1 MGKKDLIEILGIYI
15 HPRAEWGRIKKIPS
29 FSSGRFLKGVL
40 FFSAISP
47 ISKFVGDLLTGSIR
61 RPFYGLSWN
70 VLTDYLFHS
79 FVSYIFSIS
88 LAFLAVATVSMA
100 AKLFFSEK
108 NVQSTR
114 ILVFYSFIPYWVS
127 GIFYLIPGIGGLL
140 LKIVLGLYTFYV
152 LFLGFDSGLLTVPR
166 NKIHKYF
173 LFCSSVLIVI
183 FAIIEILKLTFLFM

>member
-1 MGKKDLIEILGIYI
+1 MGKKDLAEILGIYL
-15 HPRAEWGRIKKIPS
+15 HPQAEWERIKKTPS
-29 FSSGRFLKGVL
+29 FSSGRFLKGVIV
-40 FFSAISP
+40 FCAISP

-88 LAFLAVATVSMA
+88 LAFLAVATISMA

-108 NVQSTR
+108 NARSTR
-114 ILVFYSFIPYWVS
+114 ILVYYSFIPYWVS
-127 GIFYLIPGIGGLL
+127 GIFYLIPRIGGL

-152 LFLGFDSGLLTVPR
+152 LFLGFDSNLLNVPR

-183 FAIIEILKLTFLFM
+183 FAIMELLKLTLLFL